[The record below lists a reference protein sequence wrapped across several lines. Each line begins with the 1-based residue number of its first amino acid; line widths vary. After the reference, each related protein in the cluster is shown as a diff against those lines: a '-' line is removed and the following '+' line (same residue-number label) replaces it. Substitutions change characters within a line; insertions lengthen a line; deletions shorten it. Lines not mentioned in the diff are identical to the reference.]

1 MIKKPHHE
9 TKSILLFCVILIVII
24 NVYIFLG
31 SRTNIPFSSDQINF
45 ESHESFADTYEA
57 YDNETTSEENV
68 ELDVFNF
75 TAWKVTQ
82 EERRS
87 TLIQAI
93 YNFMFYFK
101 YCFYLKW
108 RTQWVQKLSKS

>member
-9 TKSILLFCVILIVII
+9 TKSILLFCVILVVII

-45 ESHESFADTYEA
+45 ERHESFADTYEA

-101 YCFYLKW
+101 YCFYIQL
-108 RTQWVQKLSKS
+108 LLI